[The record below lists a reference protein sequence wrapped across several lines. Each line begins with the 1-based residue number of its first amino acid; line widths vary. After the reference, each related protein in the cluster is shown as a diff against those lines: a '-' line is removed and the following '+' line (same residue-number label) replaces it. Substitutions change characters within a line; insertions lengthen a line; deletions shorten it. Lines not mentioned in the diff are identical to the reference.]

1 MQNLELNQQT
11 IETLKKGSLSI
22 VRASMLNDL
31 INKVDK
37 TNLSNPNGF
46 KIPCR
51 FSNETKDT
59 NNQSSDEEEEDIFS
73 LLATT
78 RNS

>member
-22 VRASMLNDL
+22 VKTSMLNDQA
-31 INKVDK
+31 NKVDK
-37 TNLSNPNGF
+37 TNGF
-46 KIPCR
+46 KIPFR

-59 NNQSSDEEEEDIFS
+59 KN
-73 LLATT
+73 
-78 RNS
+78 